1 MEVARIRSEDIIDK
15 DVLVGEEKI
24 GKVKGVIIDPV
35 EWELTHLEVKLTKD
49 AAKEIFGSKA
59 DSTNRLAISALRK
72 GKACC
77 TEKGVIIKVSK
88 KQLNIYL
95 RPL

>member
-1 MEVARIRSEDIIDK
+1 MDILNK

-24 GKVKGVIIDPV
+24 GKVTGVIIDPE
-35 EWELTHLEVKLTKD
+35 EWELTHLEVKLRKD
-49 AAKEIFGSKA
+49 AAKEIFGSKSEA
-59 DSTNRLAISALRK
+59 TNRLAVSALRK

-77 TEKGVIIKVSK
+77 TKKGVIIKVSM

>member
-35 EWELTHLEVKLTKD
+35 EWELTHLEVKLT
-49 AAKEIFGSKA
+49 SKA